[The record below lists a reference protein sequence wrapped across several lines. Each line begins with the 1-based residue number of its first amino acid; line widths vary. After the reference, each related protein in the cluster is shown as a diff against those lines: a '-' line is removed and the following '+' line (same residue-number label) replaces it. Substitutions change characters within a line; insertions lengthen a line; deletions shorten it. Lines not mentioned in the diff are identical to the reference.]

1 MKQYD
6 NTNSGILGKNDRKRP
21 DRTTEDG
28 KVLTDPDL
36 TGSINLNG
44 IEYWLDGRIKI
55 SGPKSKK
62 PGEKFIKLN
71 IRPKDG
77 MPDRRPPPKP
87 QPTEANWDTIP
98 FDDDKLIP

>member
-21 DRTTEDG
+21 DRMTEDG

-62 PGEKFIKLN
+62 PGEKFITLKV
-71 IRPKDG
+71 RPKDG
-77 MPDRRPPPKP
+77 MPDRKP
-87 QPTEANWDTIP
+87 ATKVEVTESNWDKVEFKDDAIP
-98 FDDDKLIP
+98 F